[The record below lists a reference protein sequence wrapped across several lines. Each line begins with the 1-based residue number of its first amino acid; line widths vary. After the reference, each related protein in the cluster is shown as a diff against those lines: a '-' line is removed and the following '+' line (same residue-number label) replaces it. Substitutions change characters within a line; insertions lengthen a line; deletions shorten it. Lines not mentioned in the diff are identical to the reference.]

1 MTSTRTISTR
11 TTTTTEPSPVTVTA
25 LGPSSEADRPRE
37 GGRRTGLGPPGRARS
52 GRGLAVVDWTG
63 RKPGE
68 RRDPGRAARSHR
80 DGRLQP
86 PAGAQRLQPRD
97 VERSARGGGGAG
109 PRPGV
114 RAIVFR
120 GAGEEAFA
128 SGADI
133 SEFRENRKDRASA
146 EAYNARTAAAA
157 HAMETCPKPTVA
169 MIYGY
174 CMGGAVATAM
184 ACDLRFS
191 ADTGKFGIPAGRLGI
206 IYGLHAVKRL
216 VSLVGPATA
225 KDILFS
231 ARLLDAQEALRVGFV
246 QRVVPAA
253 ELDGLHL
260 RLPRPRRRQR
270 AAHRSGREGDRRGH
284 RRGRGRR
291 EAGRH
296 RAASSCG
303 PSRARTTRKARPRS
317 WRSGGPGSSAGSPA
331 RGRGARSP
339 RRALPRCRRSGVSGA
354 WRRSFAGVPAFPVRA
369 THRPSAGRPS

>member
-1 MTSTRTISTR
+1 VSDEILV
-11 TTTTTEPSPVTVTA
+11 E
-25 LGPSSEADRPRE
+25 
-37 GGRRTGLGPPGRARS
+37 RTGRIATVVFNRPHVRNAFNLAMWSALPGVVE
-52 GRGLAVVDWTG
+52 GLS
-63 RKPGE
+63 
-68 RRDPGRAARSHR
+68 RDP
-80 DGRLQP
+80 D
-86 PAGAQRLQPRD
+86 
-97 VERSARGGGGAG
+97 
-109 PRPGV
+109 V

-146 EAYNARTAAAA
+146 EAYNARTAAAS
-157 HAMETCPKPTVA
+157 HALETCPKPTVA

-231 ARLLDAQEALRVGFV
+231 ARLLDAPEALRAGFV

-253 ELDGLHL
+253 ELAAYTYEYLGRVVENAPLTIRGAKLIVDAIVEDGGVGQQDEIVQLQL
-260 RLPRPRRRQR
+260 RAFESEDYREGTAAFLEKRRPRFI
-270 AAHRSGREGDRRGH
+270 GR
-284 RRGRGRR
+284 
-291 EAGRH
+291 
-296 RAASSCG
+296 
-303 PSRARTTRKARPRS
+303 
-317 WRSGGPGSSAGSPA
+317 
-331 RGRGARSP
+331 
-339 RRALPRCRRSGVSGA
+339 
-354 WRRSFAGVPAFPVRA
+354 
-369 THRPSAGRPS
+369 